1 VDGFSTTHLA
11 LLLLAAGVLGA
22 LLPLPRRWTERGLH
36 LFVALAA
43 GIFLGTIFLHLLPHL
58 AGGEVHEG
66 HDHGPV
72 PHGSGPWVAALG
84 GLLLLFVVERVWLRR
99 AGHHHHAH
107 HHHGPRAHQHG
118 HAQAGVGAAGE
129 AGLESPH
136 SVLWVA
142 TFIGLSLHALTAGF
156 AYAGALEGGA
166 ASTQLVVS
174 ILLHKATETFSL
186 ATVLRLAGMGLS
198 RALAWLALFVLIEP
212 AGLLLG
218 GTVLAWSPELDPL
231 LTGFAL
237 GTFLYVALCDL
248 LPEVFHGAK
257 RPVREFAA
265 VLLGIGVTAAT
276 MGDYGALLPQARAVL
291 DSSWSLFLQMAPLL
305 LVGFLLAGVVKR
317 YLSTAWLAR
326 KMGGDDL
333 KSVAWAAAVGA
344 PLPLCSCSVVPVALS
359 LRKGGASKGA
369 TSAFTIS
376 TPETGVDSVAASWSL
391 LGPLMTVLRPIA
403 AVITAFA
410 SGAAVNWLVKSG
422 LDREPAGRP
431 GRGDQEDCEHC
442 APAPPP
448 PCCAKGEQHAAER
461 VVAKALSSSAT
472 FAPSKASSAIGA
484 AAPIAPA
491 GAARASLAHEHEHE
505 HGAARPRPAWR
516 AILRYAYVDV
526 LDDVAPSLL
535 VGLLVAG
542 VLGALLPIEA
552 LEASAL
558 QGASGLFVM
567 LLVGVPLYVCA
578 SASTPIA
585 AALLAKGLSPGAA
598 LVFLLV
604 GPATNSATL
613 VVLAKSLGWRF
624 VAVQLA
630 ALCATT
636 LALGAL
642 VDLWAP
648 ATIANQARAC
658 VHAEAGWP
666 NHAAAL
672 VLGALLVVSLVRTR
686 AGLDLVDDLRA
697 KG

>member
-1 VDGFSTTHLA
+1 MDGFSTTHMA

-22 LLPLPRRWTERGLH
+22 LLPLQGRWTERGLH

-72 PHGSGPWVAALG
+72 PHGPGPWVAALA
-84 GLLLLFVVERVWLRR
+84 GLLVLFVVERVWLRR
-99 AGHHHHAH
+99 EGRGHHHGHHHHDH
-107 HHHGPRAHQHG
+107 DRHT
-118 HAQAGVGAAGE
+118 GVGEGAHE
-129 AGLESPH
+129 NPH
-136 SVLWVA
+136 RVLWVA

-156 AYAGALEGGA
+156 AYAGALDGGV

-186 ATVLRLAGMGLS
+186 ATVLRLAGMRLS
-198 RALAWLALFVLIEP
+198 RALAWLFLFVLIEP

-218 GTVLAWSPELDPL
+218 GSVLRWSPELDPL

-257 RPVREFAA
+257 RPLRELAA
-265 VLLGIGVTAAT
+265 VLLGIGITAAS
-276 MGDYGALLPQARAVL
+276 MGSYDAILPQARAVL
-291 DSSWSLFLQMAPLL
+291 DSSWSLYLQMAPLL

-317 YLSTAWLAR
+317 HLSTAWLAR

-391 LGPLMTVLRPIA
+391 LGPVMTILRPIA
-403 AVITAFA
+403 AVVTAFA

-422 LDREPAGRP
+422 LDREPAPRDAGA
-431 GRGDQEDCEHC
+431 GAEDCEHC
-442 APAPPP
+442 APKPPEPASCCGTEAGKAPQ
-448 PCCAKGEQHAAER
+448 AHSTKGI
-461 VVAKALSSSAT
+461 SSGAS
-472 FAPSKASSAIGA
+472 FAPLAASSAKFA
-484 AAPIAPA
+484 V
-491 GAARASLAHEHEHE
+491 AARGQAHGHDHGHDHDHKHETRE
-505 HGAARPRPAWR
+505 IEAQPAWR
-516 AILRYAYVDV
+516 AILRFAFVDV

-535 VGLLVAG
+535 LGLLVAG

-552 LEASAL
+552 FEASAL

-613 VVLAKSLGWRF
+613 VVLARNLGWRF

-636 LALGAL
+636 LLIGAL
-642 VDLWAP
+642 VDWWAP
-648 ATIANQARAC
+648 ATIASEVQAC
-658 VHAEAGWP
+658 VHAEAGFLH
-666 NHAAAL
+666 HASAVA
-672 VLGALLVVSLVRTR
+672 LGAMLVVSLVRTR

-697 KG
+697 KA